1 MRTRFIVME
10 SQQQQKSRHALPSV
24 NPPRNATSELT
35 PNFEPRTRISN
46 LEPCP
51 SFSIIPFFLIILFV
65 IMMEKRKPPSRA
77 LNLPIPHPSIQK
89 QTGNMP
95 LITKCISMYIHH
107 VHHHRKSSS
116 SPLPL
121 CIINQPTQPPKFRGI
136 YQFELT
142 GQVKSEIGGR
152 DGRAGLKKR
161 KVNKKKE
168 KKTTPPLKNA
178 PTLAMLNVHPKRTR
192 PLFPLSCLPKNST
205 YVLETKTN
213 RERGRQPKGSKKRG
227 KQKRARKK
235 GR

>member
-1 MRTRFIVME
+1 
-10 SQQQQKSRHALPSV
+10 
-24 NPPRNATSELT
+24 
-35 PNFEPRTRISN
+35 
-46 LEPCP
+46 
-51 SFSIIPFFLIILFV
+51 
-65 IMMEKRKPPSRA
+65 
-77 LNLPIPHPSIQK
+77 
-89 QTGNMP
+89 
-95 LITKCISMYIHH
+95 MYITI
-107 VHHHRKSSS
+107 RKSS

-142 GQVKSEIGGR
+142 AQVKSEIGGR
-152 DGRAGLKKR
+152 DGRAGLKKEEEGEQEER
-161 KVNKKKE
+161 KKK

-235 GR
+235 KG